1 MAKNDMLSELS
12 EVVRLQHEFDRAQT
26 GGFDKKEE
34 AAIREETAAANF
46 LRAHHAELEAMA
58 RDCQGERE
66 VVWEIWQDDMIV
78 ANSDS
83 LQDANHYMMMY
94 SQDGPVELKRVVAY
108 RKAIDDAMRAENSH
122 D

>member
-1 MAKNDMLSELS
+1 MTKPDMLAELAD
-12 EVVRLQHEFDRAQT
+12 VVANVEMAHPSLNGEMLAYQ
-26 GGFDKKEE
+26 E
-34 AAIREETAAANF
+34 AAEF
-46 LRAHHAELEAMA
+46 LSAHHAELEAMA

-83 LQDANHYMMMY
+83 LQDAEHYMMMY

-108 RKAIDDAMRAENSH
+108 RKAIDEAMRAESH
-122 D
+122 HD